1 MSSEAGSEAGRPGL
15 RSGVGLTVLSTA
27 VTIGAGVLTVPVIL
41 SGVGTAGYGV
51 WALART
57 MTLYAG
63 TVEQGM
69 GPAIQRYVSAE
80 QEESRADDI
89 NAALWTAML
98 AYSAIG
104 LLLGAIVFALAPVFV
119 DVFSIPA
126 GDRAGALTLFRTT
139 GASLFVGLSAVALI
153 NVLQGLQRF
162 ATVTA
167 INVASTFLFVAGIAY
182 FSLVHPWLGGL
193 GFAAL
198 AQQVFL
204 FGGRAVALCKVMSR
218 PALLPRPEI
227 RHLAGFSARLQ
238 VSGIALL
245 VSTQTDKVIVGL
257 IAGPSVVAEVA
268 IGAQIAESIR
278 LLQNSALTPI
288 TTHLSAAWARGREG
302 AAELA
307 SRIVTQW
314 HISVVVIG
322 ALLVCCMPAIVLSWV
337 GSGHYEAAGY
347 GAALVLAYSAYLRP
361 SASFSFLRAQQRPRI
376 EIKFAVMTL
385 VLNLVF
391 SVLGGVLFRAPGVV
405 GATVIAN
412 VIATVWV
419 ARALREDWT
428 WSIAPRHMQWARA
441 AAAIGVAAVAGL
453 IAWAPAKAL
462 PQGVAMVPVG
472 LVLAA
477 GALAIALVG
486 GLFDR
491 DQVKSRLA
499 RFRAAPLSAD
509 NGI

>member
-1 MSSEAGSEAGRPGL
+1 LSAAAASPAGRPGL
-15 RSGVGLTVLSTA
+15 KSGVGLNVLSTA
-27 VTIGAGVLTVPVIL
+27 VTIGAGILTVPVIL

-80 QEESRADDI
+80 QAESHADDV
-89 NAALWTAML
+89 NRALWTAML

-104 LLLGAIVFALAPVFV
+104 LLLGAIVFFLAPVFV
-119 DVFSIPA
+119 EIFSIPS
-126 GDRAGALTLFRTT
+126 GDKAGALTLFRTT
-139 GASLFVGLSAVALI
+139 GGSLFVGLSAVALI

-162 ATVTA
+162 PAVTT
-167 INVASTFLFVAGIAY
+167 INVASTVLFVAGVAY
-182 FSLVHPWLGGL
+182 FSLVDPWLGGL

-204 FGGRAVALCKVMSR
+204 FAGRAFALRKTMSR
-218 PALLPRPEI
+218 PALLPRAEI
-227 RHLAGFSARLQ
+227 KHLAGFSARLQ

-257 IAGPSVVAEVA
+257 IAGPTIVAEVA

-288 TTHLSAAWARGREG
+288 TTHLSAAWSQGRE
-302 AAELA
+302 AAAALA
-307 SRIVTQW
+307 ARIATQW
-314 HISVVVIG
+314 HTSVVVIG
-322 ALLVCCMPAIVLSWV
+322 ALFVCCMPALVLSWV

-376 EIKFAVMTL
+376 EIKFALMTL

-391 SVLGGVLFRAPGVV
+391 SIVGGLLFKAPGVV
-405 GATVIAN
+405 GATVVAN
-412 VIATVWV
+412 LIATVWV

-428 WSIAPRHMQWARA
+428 WSVVPRHMPWGRA
-441 AAAIGVAAVAGL
+441 ALAIAIAALAGA
-453 IAWAPAKAL
+453 IAWLPAQTL
-462 PQGVAMVPVG
+462 PQGVSMVPVG
-472 LVLAA
+472 IVLAA
-477 GALAIALVG
+477 GALAVALVG
-486 GLFDR
+486 GLVDR
-491 DQVKSRLA
+491 EGIADRLS
-499 RFRAAPLSAD
+499 RFRSSPSR
-509 NGI
+509 